1 MHPCRCRGLCG
12 AAVTFLA
19 NDHMELSAIGFAG
32 RLLRVPGGLG
42 VDLGAHDLA
51 APDDLSPLGAHGWA
65 LQRHPRKFAI
75 HDTLAPIARDA
86 PDWSSRLVGNILNF

>member
-1 MHPCRCRGLCG
+1 MHPSCRGLCG

-51 APDDLSPLGAHGWA
+51 APDDPSPLGAHGWA
-65 LQRHPRKFAI
+65 LQRHPRKFAR
-75 HDTLAPIARDA
+75 TLPIGQAV
-86 PDWSSRLVGNILNF
+86 WSENILNF